1 MKMLMLATLLLSQML
16 AAAVDSSDTNLVV
29 LAMQP
34 PTLHPIHMS
43 PESSTTE
50 TIRKGGVPKALS
62 PTTNPSASPAA
73 IIDITHETKTPS
85 DTVGFD
91 SIPTPMPTSQP
102 SRSITNAPSPNPF
115 SSPPSKETQQP
126 ITSNPAE
133 SPTSN
138 PKKGGSRASDS
149 DVQSIGFVRN
159 QLFSPICTIYFPD
172 KSILDEQSVSSFE
185 DTAKRFV
192 HDNLSKIN
200 LPIVIVNVK
209 GVTIVSQVLSWK
221 RPSRRLRAEGATTG
235 LDVYFQIDVVATGYA
250 TKEELENSFQELFD
264 SNNNLFQS
272 SIDIAAA
279 SEDQFNLTQLTLVVA
294 ASCSGFV
301 ALMLTMSIFIWKK
314 TGKGSKRQLSS
325 PKPVKA
331 KAKSS
336 PKVKYPVQE
345 ARPSRRESGLVSDHV
360 STAESVCPYL
370 LIDHCL

>member
-1 MKMLMLATLLLSQML
+1 M
-16 AAAVDSSDTNLVV
+16 
-29 LAMQP
+29 
-34 PTLHPIHMS
+34 
-43 PESSTTE
+43 
-50 TIRKGGVPKALS
+50 
-62 PTTNPSASPAA
+62 
-73 IIDITHETKTPS
+73 
-85 DTVGFD
+85 
-91 SIPTPMPTSQP
+91 
-102 SRSITNAPSPNPF
+102 
-115 SSPPSKETQQP
+115 
-126 ITSNPAE
+126 
-133 SPTSN
+133 
-138 PKKGGSRASDS
+138 
-149 DVQSIGFVRN
+149 
-159 QLFSPICTIYFPD
+159 FSPICTIYFPD

-360 STAESVCPYL
+360 STAESVSP
-370 LIDHCL
+370 H